1 MVNQQSDLF
10 RLFSILMVFVLTQ
23 VNGQHR
29 CNLSNVDLQL
39 SGDQGVIRSPM
50 LPNGKYPSLQSC
62 SWQSSATVLLVFTSI
77 DVIQM
82 SSGLCEDYVE
92 IGSFRMCGYEPINKC
107 FLLQQSGN
115 TGCLESARKHCS
127 HQVLPVSYRHGEV
140 LKFYSNARNEG
151 SGFVMNYTVL
161 KCDRPMVTT
170 IEDTTHKT
178 DKTTQ
183 ASTTQLPA
191 AVRGNRSFPLSL
203 LLLVILACV
212 ILLTSI
218 VLGCIYH
225 RRKTRDFEHTYFDT
239 TQPTMTSNT
248 DVPTQSVRFNTLHEE
263 VTSNG
268 EATQIEDIET
278 ATNFYEEIRDKE
290 ANARL
295 EEDEVYFHT
304 ITQQH
309 VVYDPV
315 ASDQIE
321 STTNR
326 VPSDGLNDTEN
337 RILVANIL
345 YNDSDLSENT

>member
-1 MVNQQSDLF
+1 MMNLQCDWL
-10 RLFSILMVFVLTQ
+10 RLFSMLVMFVLTQ

-39 SGDQGVIRSPM
+39 SGDRGVIRSPM
-50 LPNGKYPSLQSC
+50 FSNGKYPPLQSC
-62 SWQSSATVLLVFTSI
+62 SWQSSEALLLVFTSI

-82 SSGLCEDYVE
+82 SSGLCEDYVQ
-92 IGSFRMCGYEPINKC
+92 IGSFHMCGYEAINKC
-107 FLLQQSGN
+107 FLLQQSVN

-127 HQVLPVSYRHGEV
+127 HQVLPVSYRNREV

-151 SGFVMNYTVL
+151 SGFVMNYTVID
-161 KCDRPMVTT
+161 CNRPIVTT
-170 IEDTTHKT
+170 IEDTTHIT
-178 DKTTQ
+178 DETTQ
-183 ASTTQLPA
+183 YSTTQLPVA
-191 AVRGNRSFPLSL
+191 ITGNRSFPLSL
-203 LLLVILACV
+203 FLLVIFACV

-239 TQPTMTSNT
+239 IQPTMITNT
-248 DVPTQSVRFNTLHEE
+248 DVPTQGIRFNTLHEE

-268 EATQIEDIET
+268 EVTQIEDMGT
-278 ATNFYEEIRDKE
+278 ATNLYEEIRDKE
-290 ANARL
+290 ESTRL
-295 EEDEVYFHT
+295 NDEVYFHT
-304 ITQQH
+304 ISEQH

-321 STTNR
+321 TAMSH

-345 YNDSDLSENT
+345 YNGSDLSEDT